1 MRKTTTE
8 KANYENIIAGLDLDD
23 TQKKI
28 LKSSWLDYLLL
39 MNSSAKKGWFSHNY
53 SQIIVII
60 VSLLI
65 PVLEKSKLNND
76 IFQWN
81 LTVVSV
87 LGLVVAGL
95 TTLNRQLGF
104 EEKWRHYRRTAETMR
119 NEGDDFFALSGSYEK
134 FKTHE
139 EAFKIFTTALTAFK
153 RQEVNSYID
162 EETKRQNDAE

>member
-104 EEKWRHYRRTAETMR
+104 EEKWRHYRRTAE
-119 NEGDDFFALSGSYEK
+119 
-134 FKTHE
+134 
-139 EAFKIFTTALTAFK
+139 
-153 RQEVNSYID
+153 
-162 EETKRQNDAE
+162 